1 VRVLGTV
8 LTVALTVAYPVVVFF
23 GLVHF
28 SARTVGLL
36 ALALA
41 VPLMLLRFRNA
52 SREDLW
58 VVMRVPLVVIA
69 LLGLGAALD
78 DARLVMFMPVIIS
91 LALLV
96 QFASSLRGEVT
107 MIERFARM
115 QESRSS
121 SSQRSRTDAGGVAA
135 ERPGTPHVKEGSLS
149 AAQIRHCRQVTVAWC
164 VFFVVNAVIA
174 GGLALAELTAA
185 WAVYTGGIAY
195 GLMGVMFA
203 GERVV
208 RHLRFER
215 SRGHG

>member
-1 VRVLGTV
+1 MRVLGTV

-91 LALLV
+91 LALLA

-115 QESRSS
+115 
-121 SSQRSRTDAGGVAA
+121 
-135 ERPGTPHVKEGSLS
+135 KEGQLTV
-149 AAQIRHCRQVTVAWC
+149 AQIRHCRQVTVAWC

-174 GGLALAELTAA
+174 GGLALAEMTAA

-203 GERVV
+203 GERVL